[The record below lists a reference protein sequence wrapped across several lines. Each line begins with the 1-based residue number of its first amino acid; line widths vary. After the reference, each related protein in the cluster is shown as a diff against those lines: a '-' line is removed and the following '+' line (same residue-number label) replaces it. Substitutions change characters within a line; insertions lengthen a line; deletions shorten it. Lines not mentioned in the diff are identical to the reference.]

1 MLLEDAIEISVG
13 REGLEPP
20 EPVKATDLQS
30 VPLPITVYLPIY
42 LSIFERK
49 TGLEPAIS
57 TLARSRS
64 TN

>member
-1 MLLEDAIEISVG
+1 MLIEDAIEISVG

-20 EPVKATDLQS
+20 EPVNANDLQS
-30 VPLPITVYLPIY
+30 FPLPITVYLPIY
-42 LSIFERK
+42 LSVFERK

-57 TLARSRS
+57 TMARSYS